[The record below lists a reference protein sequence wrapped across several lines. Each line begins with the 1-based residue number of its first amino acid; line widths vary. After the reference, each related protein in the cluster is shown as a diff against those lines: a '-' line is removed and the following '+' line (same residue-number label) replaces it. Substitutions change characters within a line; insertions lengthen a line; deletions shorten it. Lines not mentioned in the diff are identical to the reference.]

1 MATQQLRESK
11 LVLTNAALPRWRASD
26 PVTSKPRRGHN
37 AIPQL
42 HNALEHNGPDK
53 SHDGETAQSVQ
64 RGDEQRN
71 QTNDQ

>member
-1 MATQQLRESK
+1 MAGQQ
-11 LVLTNAALPRWRASD
+11 

-64 RGDEQRN
+64 RGDEPRN
-71 QTNDQ
+71 QTNDYQNTTQGCG

>member
-1 MATQQLRESK
+1 MPPYSNGGPA
-11 LVLTNAALPRWRASD
+11 ASD

-64 RGDEQRN
+64 RGDEPKN
-71 QTNDQ
+71 QTNYRRYTTKGCW